1 MFYHCPFSTY
11 PYKEDILSHKNHN
24 FSSYF
29 QKMVI
34 KNGRFKGSWV
44 IMATK
49 KTLMMMKIVM
59 KMVNDIKTLDNISN
73 GVANDIS

>member
-1 MFYHCPFSTY
+1 
-11 PYKEDILSHKNHN
+11 
-24 FSSYF
+24 
-29 QKMVI
+29 
-34 KNGRFKGSWV
+34 
-44 IMATK
+44 MATK

>member
-1 MFYHCPFSTY
+1 M
-11 PYKEDILSHKNHN
+11 
-24 FSSYF
+24 
-29 QKMVI
+29 I
-34 KNGRFKGSWV
+34 KNGRFKGRWV